1 MDNAHVY
8 ALVTGASR
16 GIGLSVSQALLR
28 SGARVI
34 GTARSSAFPDG
45 LVSHERFEGLYV
57 DLADRA
63 QMEERLRPL
72 FGRKEPPRVLVNN
85 AGINE
90 AAPMD
95 QDDGSWLDNWR
106 HTMHVNLESPALLS
120 KWALACW
127 KDGEG
132 SLRSASSEDAQ
143 PVRGLLVNISSRAAY
158 RGDTQEYASY
168 AASKGGLVAFTK
180 SVARDF
186 GRHGI
191 SAYSIAPGF
200 IDTDMAEEAVE
211 TYGRDYLTRGMAF
224 DRITS
229 PEEVGELVAFLA
241 SGRVPHMTGA
251 TFHINGGSYMN

>member
-1 MDNAHVY
+1 MDNAHVH

-16 GIGLSVSQALLR
+16 GIGRSVTQALLD

-34 GTARSSAFPDG
+34 GTARSSAFPDAF
-45 LVSHERFEGLYV
+45 STHERFEGV
-57 DLADRA
+57 HADLDDLA

-72 FGRKEPPRVLVNN
+72 FRRDDPPRVLVNN
-85 AGINE
+85 AGVNE

-95 QDDGSWLDNWR
+95 QDDAPWLDNWR
-106 HTMHVNLESPALLS
+106 RTMRVNLEAPALLC
-120 KWALACW
+120 KWALARW
-127 KDGEG
+127 REGEG
-132 SLRSASSEDAQ
+132 VLRSAAEDKP

-158 RGDTQEYASY
+158 RGDTQQYASY

-186 GRHGI
+186 GRYGI

-211 TYGRDYLTRGMAF
+211 VYGRDYLTSGMAF

-229 PEEVGELVAFLA
+229 PEEVGELVAFLS